1 MTDERAK
8 APGMSILF
16 VMLGLTLAGSGALIF
31 SDSAMGRWPM
41 AASAG
46 WGLAGLLGMAAWLG
60 ARRAF
65 LAGPHA
71 FFKMIFGGML
81 IRMLVLGLALG
92 LVLGFDWLDTYGFV
106 GGIGAGLVVFQAVE
120 IIGLSKTNKK
130 QNKKQ
135 NEDGELKPE
144 VEHAA

>member
-1 MTDERAK
+1 MSAEAK
-8 APGMSILF
+8 APGMSIFF
-16 VMLGLTLAGSGALIF
+16 VMLGLTLVGSGALVAF
-31 SDSAMGRWPM
+31 DAAVARWPM

-46 WGLAGLLGMAAWLG
+46 WGLAGLLGMGAWLG

-65 LAGPHA
+65 HAGPHA

-92 LVLGFDWLDTYGFV
+92 LVLGFDWLDTFGFV

-120 IIGLSKTNKK
+120 IMGLSQAT
-130 QNKKQ
+130 KKQ

-144 VEHAA
+144 VEHAV